1 MASIAG
7 PRIIEDGL
15 ILHLDAANPRSYRGP
30 TAFNVINSATNSF
43 PTAGNAWA
51 TYQTNN
57 YNNNQYF
64 SIGGVHNV
72 TNDIVTMTGP
82 HPLRTYDAV
91 RPQTSGGGVTAG
103 IDYFV
108 KKISAT
114 AFSLHPYNSTQNGT
128 LGFSVLDPI
137 FNDQRQSLTATNFPT
152 MWWGAPHLPNSDTIK
167 TIVPNGFNLNGR
179 MHDCVRINWFR
190 PDGIGLFTGGAM
202 AYGVMPVLD
211 AGTTYTWSFYHKAGN
226 ERSLGQTGYFLIYF
240 SSNQTATATNF
251 IPRTQWNRHSYT
263 FTTPGITS
271 STVLMYWF
279 PNGDISITS
288 GLAYDIAEI
297 QIEKRSDSTPFLPT
311 TRGST
316 AGSGGGVLDL
326 SDSRHVM
333 DLTGIT
339 GHTADK
345 GGGIQF
351 LASRTPIL
359 SPIPMTAD
367 AVSALSPFSYSIWW
381 KPTNLPPAGLTYSGV
396 LLGAAYYSG
405 AALYW
410 TINSPGLTMNVSA
423 QLRDQGS
430 GGGIR
435 KTTDFP
441 ANTNSIYNMV
451 LVNSTNDQ
459 KLKFYVNGSLYS
471 EVQGPTSQYNPS
483 LVPTA
488 GNIGINKP
496 QVMGGGT
503 DTYTYFDGV
512 VYSASIYNRA
522 LSDGEVKQN
531 FNATRKRFGI

>member
-114 AFSLHPYNSTQNGT
+114 AFSLHSYNSTQNGT

-179 MHDCVRINWFR
+179 IHDCVRINWFR

-271 STVLMYWF
+271 SSVLMYWF

-316 AGSGGGVLDL
+316 AGSGGGFN
-326 SDSRHVM
+326 
-333 DLTGIT
+333 DLTPSNNQLEVVNGS
-339 GHTADK
+339 GYTAQN
-345 GGGIQF
+345 GGGIV
-351 LASRTPIL
+351 LDGIDDYIITTEAKGLPLGNSSRTI
-359 SPIPMTAD
+359 
-367 AVSALSPFSYSIWW
+367 SIWTKFSTLKNSFVQLGSAPDQRYIFQCADFSGTVYLFTDGVNGENNLVISGFEIPALNVWNNLVFSNNGQNW
-381 KPTNLPPAGLTYSGV
+381 K
-396 LLGAAYYSG
+396 YY
-405 AALYW
+405 
-410 TINSPGLTMNVSA
+410 I
-423 QLRDQGS
+423 
-430 GGGIR
+430 
-435 KTTDFP
+435 
-441 ANTNSIYNMV
+441 
-451 LVNSTNDQ
+451 
-459 KLKFYVNGSLYS
+459 NGSLVKS
-471 EVQGPTSQYNPS
+471 GTFTTTLNTGGNKI
-483 LVPTA
+483 LVGERDDYPYD
-488 GNIGINKP
+488 NMN
-496 QVMGGGT
+496 GT
-503 DTYTYFDGV
+503 ISMV
-512 VYSASIYNRA
+512 SIYNRA